1 MPIGFDKNAIVNTK
15 KQPAGRR
22 VASSSSSDGTQKMQN
37 HTKQSKVNESTKSK
51 AQESDSFDDDDFNID
66 TKPKTN
72 KKMIYIALGIVGV
85 LVIAAVY
92 FSLNKSEQPQVS
104 DNDITPATQDVSEE
118 DTSTEFVY
126 DENGNPIYSKEDN
139 SLVDDNAID
148 PGAPDYNASTKNKTT
163 SKVYK
168 DDDYLKDINGV
179 DIKATY
185 NVISRDYVY
194 DYVSYTAKRGIIDDG
209 MEIYWLDAKY
219 KGKKYRI
226 QVPFYY
232 FKDFDE
238 QGVCRVQMEVLN
250 IEGGGK
256 VISYMQVVDN
266 PSDDITTEE

>member
-1 MPIGFDKNAIVNTK
+1 MPIGFDKNAMVNAK
-15 KQPAGRR
+15 KQPAGRQA
-22 VASSSSSDGTQKMQN
+22 ASSSSGDGTQKKQN

-51 AQESDSFDDDDFNID
+51 AHESDSFDDDDFNID

-85 LVIAAVY
+85 LVITAVY

-266 PSDDITTEE
+266 PSDDVTTEE

>member
-1 MPIGFDKNAIVNTK
+1 MPIGFDKNAMVNAK

-22 VASSSSSDGTQKMQN
+22 AASSSSGDGTQKKQN

-85 LVIAAVY
+85 LVITAVY

-104 DNDITPATQDVSEE
+104 DNDVTPATQDVSEE

-209 MEIYWLDAKY
+209 MEIYWLDVKY

-266 PSDDITTEE
+266 PSDDVTTEE